1 MSFGRDRAIPATTVR
16 EMSMHH
22 CTTRAGGRG
31 YADGNGLPIIVFP
44 EKGLE

>member
-22 CTTRAGGRG
+22 FSTRAEGRG
-31 YADGNGLPIIVFP
+31 NADDNGLPIIVFP